1 MAQNEKDK
9 NAAES
14 QIREQRKPI
23 DYDTKEYPVETL
35 VQKYEDDKDKNRN
48 ELFIPDYQRELAWD
62 EKRQSKFIESV
73 LLGLPIPYIFVA
85 DVYEPGYEPGNEGL
99 NEARLEIVDGTQRI
113 RTLANFLN
121 GSLKL
126 QGLEKLPLL
135 NGFYFQD
142 FPLSRQRRF
151 KRTTLRMIQL
161 TEKADEEVRRD
172 MFERINTGSV
182 ELNDMEKRRGIRP
195 GPFLELIK
203 QLAGEQI
210 FQELCP
216 FSDALKK
223 RREPEEYALRFFAYL
238 NNYEKFERNVN
249 TFIDSY
255 LEEKN
260 NDESLNEQGMKD
272 EFMKMLEFVKKYYP
286 NGFKKSGTA
295 KRIYRVR
302 FESIAVGTALALRQ
316 NADVVPTN
324 VNWLDSDKFRDL
336 TTSDGSNSR
345 PRVIARIEYVR
356 NQLLGEV

>member
-85 DVYEPGYEPGNEGL
+85 DVYESGYEPGNEGS

-260 NDESLNEQGMKD
+260 NDESLNKQGMKD

-286 NGFKKSGTA
+286 NGFKKSDTA

-336 TTSDGSNSR
+336 TTSDGSNSK